1 MEDDGIKGSELDPK
15 HDVAVRATITPAAL
29 VIDFCLQP
37 STTSPNVST
46 RKIPVSHLKVNTM
59 SATKHGVNCSGGN
72 AALYRTGD
80 IVFSLTVGTLA
91 YFVNERENPQAQN
104 GKTVMEMLSR
114 RRQKIVQERE
124 QRRIA
129 RGELSD

>member
-1 MEDDGIKGSELDPK
+1 
-15 HDVAVRATITPAAL
+15 
-29 VIDFCLQP
+29 
-37 STTSPNVST
+37 
-46 RKIPVSHLKVNTM
+46 M
-59 SATKHGVNCSGGN
+59 SAPVKYQYLIS
-72 AALYRTGD
+72 RTGD

-129 RGELSD
+129 RESSE